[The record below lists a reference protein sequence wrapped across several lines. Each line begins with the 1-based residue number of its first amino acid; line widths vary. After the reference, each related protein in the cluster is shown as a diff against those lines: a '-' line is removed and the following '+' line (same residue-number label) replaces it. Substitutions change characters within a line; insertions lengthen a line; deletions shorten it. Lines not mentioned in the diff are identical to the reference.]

1 MEWFQHVEMYWAFNN
16 AVDDRKKI
24 LITSQFMDE
33 GPAAA
38 WAGVWCTKELS
49 RSQHNPAKFVWWN
62 FVSALKDACAPVNVT
77 GDAQA

>member
-1 MEWFQHVEMYWAFNN
+1 MEWFQHVEMYRAFNS

-49 RSQHNPAKFVWWN
+49 RSQHNPENPRGGTSFLHTKM
-62 FVSALKDACAPVNVT
+62 PVPR
-77 GDAQA
+77 